1 MVHRFKHKNKSSKL
15 IYTNHVCCFFLP
27 AHIWLLCIC
36 VFLVVVYN
44 ILYSFDVLV
53 PSIDIINF
61 IKDNVFI
68 SYILPSLLQVGQL
81 ASTIIT
87 FLVNKQKKSDIV
99 FKKMIKEI
107 LGKNIYNGTIFM
119 VLFLSAISIFNF
131 IEILYYNNSI
141 CNTDVSKNLDKA
153 QDSFSYIV
161 SFIIIS
167 VFLFAAIILFFSII
181 FNTDIDYYDRFKKYA
196 RHKFGKK
203 IQNIDTEEIK
213 RIVKITDSCE
223 SQADLIQILELIY
236 RIMLEYNYSNIGSIY
251 NSMLS
256 ETVTVIKT
264 FSGSNEK
271 NNGEDIARKLF
282 SKLVNLDASAYS
294 KQKFKMQFFLITYFL
309 KNKYPVFDWCN
320 NLNDNT
326 KNEVTNILV
335 YTYIYLNA
343 IDEIDDELTKTLY
356 IMIRNQIF
364 SLKYNNDIFR
374 SISEI
379 FLYFDELGD
388 MDDVCLDFVLKF
400 DDEYSFLYFVWEN
413 IFCRNL
419 EGE

>member
-1 MVHRFKHKNKSSKL
+1 MAHRFKRKNKSSKL
-15 IYTNHVCCFFLP
+15 IYSNHICCFFLP
-27 AHIWLLCIC
+27 AHIWMILASVL
-36 VFLVVVYN
+36 LVVIYNLLYRFN
-44 ILYSFDVLV
+44 ILV
-53 PSIDIINF
+53 PNKSMISL

-68 SYILPSLLQVGQL
+68 SYILPSLFQFGQL
-81 ASTIIT
+81 SSTIIT
-87 FLVNKQKKSDIV
+87 FFVNKQKKSDIV

-107 LGKNIYNGTIFM
+107 FGKNVYNGTVFM
-119 VLFLSAISIFNF
+119 VLLLSAISIFNF

-181 FNTDIDYYDRFKKYA
+181 FNTDIDYYERFKKYA
-196 RHKFGKK
+196 RHKFGKR
-203 IQNIDTEEIK
+203 IQTIDTKEIK
-213 RIVKITDSCE
+213 RIVKITESCE
-223 SQADLIQILELIY
+223 SQVELIQILELIY
-236 RIMLEYNYSNIGSIY
+236 RIMLEYNYNNIGSIY
-251 NSMLS
+251 DSMLAQ
-256 ETVTVIKT
+256 TVTVIKT
-264 FSGSNEK
+264 FPSSNEK

-282 SKLVNLDASAYS
+282 SKLVNLDASVYS
-294 KQKFKMQFFLITYFL
+294 KQKFKMQFFLIIYFL
-309 KNKYPVFDWCN
+309 KNKYQVFDWCN
-320 NLNDNT
+320 DLDDNT

-343 IDEIDDELTKTLY
+343 IDEIDDEMTKTLY
-356 IMIRNQIF
+356 TMIRNQIF
-364 SLKYNNDIFR
+364 SLEYSNDIFK

-379 FLYFDELGD
+379 FLYFDELGE